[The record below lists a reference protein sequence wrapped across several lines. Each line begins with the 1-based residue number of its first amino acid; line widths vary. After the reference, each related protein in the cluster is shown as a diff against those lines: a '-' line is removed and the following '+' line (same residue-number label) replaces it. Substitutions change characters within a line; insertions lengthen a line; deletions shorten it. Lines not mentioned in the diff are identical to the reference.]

1 MINKQEFLEELR
13 KQLSGLPKDDI
24 DERLAFYGEMID
36 DRIEEGLSEE
46 EAVAG
51 VGPIGE
57 IVSQTVSDVPLTKI
71 VKERV
76 KPKRTL
82 KGWEVALIIL
92 GFPLW
97 FPLLIAA
104 FAVIF
109 SLILSLWSVVLS
121 LWAVDLA
128 LLLSAAACL
137 TAGLWMFF
145 RGDVPRGLALTGAA
159 LVLAGLTVFLFFGCL
174 AAAKGTLA
182 LARNIVRGL
191 KALFL
196 RKENTK

>member
-1 MINKQEFLEELR
+1 M
-13 KQLSGLPKDDI
+13 
-24 DERLAFYGEMID
+24 
-36 DRIEEGLSEE
+36 
-46 EAVAG
+46 
-51 VGPIGE
+51 
-57 IVSQTVSDVPLTKI
+57 
-71 VKERV
+71 
-76 KPKRTL
+76 
-82 KGWEVALIIL
+82 
-92 GFPLW
+92 
-97 FPLLIAA
+97 
-104 FAVIF
+104 
-109 SLILSLWSVVLS
+109 
-121 LWAVDLA
+121 DLA

>member
-1 MINKQEFLEELR
+1 MHKQEFLEQLG
-13 KQLSGLPKDDI
+13 QALSGLPEQDRK
-24 DERLAFYGEMID
+24 ERLAFYGEMID
-36 DRIEEGLSEE
+36 DRLEEGIPEE
-46 EAVAG
+46 EAVSG
-51 VGPIGE
+51 IGTPGE
-57 IVSQTVSDVPLTKI
+57 IAAQVIDETPLPRI
-71 VKERV
+71 VREKVRSGRRRSGGEI
-76 KPKRTL
+76 L
-82 KGWEVALIIL
+82 LLIL

>member
-1 MINKQEFLEELR
+1 MDQLG
-13 KQLSGLPKDDI
+13 QALSGLPEQDRK
-24 DERLAFYGEMID
+24 ERLAFYGEMID
-36 DRIEEGLSEE
+36 DRLEEGIPEE
-46 EAVAG
+46 EAVSG
-51 VGPIGE
+51 IGTPGE
-57 IVSQTVSDVPLTKI
+57 IAAQVIDETPLPRI
-71 VKERV
+71 VREKVRSGRRRSGGEI
-76 KPKRTL
+76 L
-82 KGWEVALIIL
+82 LLIL

-182 LARNIVRGL
+182 LARNIIRGL
-191 KALFL
+191 KSLFL
-196 RKENTK
+196 RKENAK